1 MKPKVPQALLE
12 KAAQRYI
19 RDMEACKKKKG
30 AVAPRRVITV
40 SRMFGA
46 GGISV
51 SGIVKE
57 ALGWPL
63 WDREI
68 LNVLSSQSHG
78 RHRAGMF
85 EALDEK
91 TQGVI
96 ESFVSSVAGE
106 VDKETYFYLLPR
118 AIYIIAQNNAI
129 ILGRGAHLLLPDSL
143 KIFLKASLE
152 ARIRNVM
159 QLLDISEREAKRE
172 IINREQD
179 REAFLAEITKKFRR
193 LPGSVPERLQYDIEL
208 NMDSLTFEEAAGVIV
223 AAAKRRYGI

>member
-1 MKPKVPQALLE
+1 MKTKVPQALIE

-19 RDMEACKKKKG
+19 RDMEARKQQKG
-30 AVAPRRVITV
+30 PSAPRRVITV

-51 SGIVKE
+51 STLLKE
-57 ALGWPL
+57 TLGWPV

-68 LNVLSSQSHG
+68 LNVLSGQTHG
-78 RHRAGMF
+78 QHQADMF

-96 ESFVSSVAGE
+96 ESFVSSVAGGI
-106 VDKETYFYLLPR
+106 DKEAYFYLLPR
-118 AIYIIAQNNAI
+118 AIYIIAQNDAI

-143 KIFLKASLE
+143 KVLLKASLE
-152 ARIRNVM
+152 TRIRNVM
-159 QLLDISEREAKRE
+159 QLLGISEREAKRE

-179 REAFLAEITKKFRR
+179 REAFLAEMTRKFRR
-193 LPGSVPERLQYDIEL
+193 LPGSAPEQLVYDIEL
-208 NMDSLTFEEAAGVIV
+208 NMDSLTFQEASDAVV
-223 AAAKRRYGI
+223 AAVKRRFSP